1 MRVEHAGHQ
10 THGDGREEPAALP
23 VSDPMEALG
32 PTAQRILTAARRLLI
47 EGGFRRLS
55 LQTIATAAGESK
67 GSIAYHFGSKEG
79 LITALIDSLVHDAN
93 RALLVDTAG
102 IASLEERLKV
112 LVAVET
118 RIAAD
123 RDAAMGV
130 LEVLPYAMRD
140 DKLRPRVAA
149 LYAAYRETV
158 LACLRGSAS
167 VRPELLAPAALTIA
181 VVDGLSIQLGLEPE
195 RTDVPACFEAFGEMV
210 SLYLRAHATD

>member
-1 MRVEHAGHQ
+1 MGDHSAVHHA
-10 THGDGREEPAALP
+10 DGEGPGGAAAIP
-23 VSDPMEALG
+23 VSDPMEALP
-32 PTAQRILTAARRLLI
+32 PTAQRILQAARRLLI

-79 LITALIDSLVHDAN
+79 LITALVDSLVHDAN

-102 IASLEERLKV
+102 IESLEDRLQV
-112 LVAVET
+112 LVDVET

-140 DKLRPRVAA
+140 ERLRPRVAA

-158 LACLRGSAS
+158 LACLAGTAPL
-167 VRPELLAPAALTIA
+167 RPELLTPAALTIA

-195 RTDVPACFEAFGEMV
+195 RTDVRACFETFGEMV
-210 SLYLRAHATD
+210 SLYLRAHAAD